1 MERAEL
7 IQNKIEEG
15 KLSINEARILLGLE
29 PIPNAEE
36 NGKALRRLLDKI
48 MQPEPL
54 ITITLSD
61 IDSVPVV
68 YYKGEWIDKK
78 IRVGLDW
85 ETQSIDKVNRTY
97 IHIEH
102 VPSDNKRCNTEIIQ
116 HNHPIAKEE
125 VEFYYGDGRLQG
137 KTTT

>member
-1 MERAEL
+1 MRRAEL
-7 IQNKIEEG
+7 IQSKIEEG
-15 KLSINEARILLGLE
+15 KLSINEARIILGLE

-36 NGKALRRLLDKI
+36 NGKALRRLLDKM

-54 ITITLSD
+54 MTITLSD

-78 IRVGLDW
+78 VRVGFDW
-85 ETQSIDKVNRTY
+85 ETRSIDKINKTY

-116 HNHPIAKEE
+116 HNHPIVKEE
-125 VEFYYGDGRLQG
+125 VEFYYGDGRLQS

>member
-15 KLSINEARILLGLE
+15 KLSINEARVLLGLE

-78 IRVGLDW
+78 IRVGFDW

-116 HNHPIAKEE
+116 HNHPITKEE